1 MVGPMVGERR
11 CAAPPLRGGN
21 FSVLL
26 LDRKVK
32 TGRSLFLPLFR
43 TLRSM
48 KGIGGYERERD
59 IKGEESGDQKGRFS
73 WELVA
78 LSWSHAVLP
87 SPMSVQDFAKSGTI
101 EPFDYIL
108 TFVALLSEYIP
119 VAMKLKKI
127 EIYRKKLARSIISQN
142 CFSRYIFLEFAIVLV
157 TYQLIEEGGWLRGCD
172 YDRTFSRGNR
182 ARHALAWLSV
192 RWPSIIV

>member
-1 MVGPMVGERR
+1 MLRNAHHSQACALVAWRPTYVVCGRTWGRHTTACPVSSPDPMVDPMVGERR

-73 WELVA
+73 WERSWRLA
-78 LSWSHAVLP
+78 GRTLCYPRLCRCKISRNLELSNHS
-87 SPMSVQDFAKSGTI
+87 T
-101 EPFDYIL
+101 
-108 TFVALLSEYIP
+108 TFLLSLP
-119 VAMKLKKI
+119 
-127 EIYRKKLARSIISQN
+127 
-142 CFSRYIFLEFAIVLV
+142 F
-157 TYQLIEEGGWLRGCD
+157 
-172 YDRTFSRGNR
+172 
-182 ARHALAWLSV
+182 
-192 RWPSIIV
+192 

>member
-1 MVGPMVGERR
+1 MGERR

-59 IKGEESGDQKGRFS
+59 IKGRK
-73 WELVA
+73 VA
-78 LSWSHAVLP
+78 IRRD
-87 SPMSVQDFAKSGTI
+87 DF
-101 EPFDYIL
+101 
-108 TFVALLSEYIP
+108 
-119 VAMKLKKI
+119 
-127 EIYRKKLARSIISQN
+127 
-142 CFSRYIFLEFAIVLV
+142 
-157 TYQLIEEGGWLRGCD
+157 
-172 YDRTFSRGNR
+172 RGN
-182 ARHALAWLSV
+182 ARGA
-192 RWPSIIV
+192 